1 MSWASNS
8 ERWGKPQRK
17 NKGTQED
24 LQPKKWFFLKP
35 NKSSSKR
42 EREGQGGEVEG
53 GKERRGKRSVLNSA
67 YLFNKTFRKVHRI
80 FYNKRKGWL
89 FGRNLW
95 YFFNERK
102 NHLLIYLDS

>member
-8 ERWGKPQRK
+8 EQWGKPQRK

-42 EREGQGGEVEG
+42 EREGQGEVEG
-53 GKERRGKRSVLNSA
+53 GKERRGKRREREK
-67 YLFNKTFRKVHRI
+67 KTI
-80 FYNKRKGWL
+80 EKGHITDIVDCTVKHFMTL
-89 FGRNLW
+89 SLKS
-95 YFFNERK
+95 YMK
-102 NHLLIYLDS
+102 